1 MSAMRNPAILSAST
15 SPTPRRRRTGRA
27 RAASPARGGPSIF
40 DACQIGVVL
49 RTVVFVEAVVA
60 IAALFV
66 VSTPGEWLVQ
76 TATITGGALPAT
88 LLWLVSACGLKKPLR
103 RLPKHWQYTA
113 GALLGALSALYGC
126 GLLRLTG
133 ALSNAP
139 WLASALTGALFAGLV
154 MAAMVLRARGQT
166 PAATTARL
174 EELQSRIRPHF
185 LFKHPQQRH
194 RAGARGAGQGR
205 DHARRPGRAVPP
217 GAGRPGR
224 VGHAGRRD
232 RAGRALPGDR
242 AARRGAQPRRR
253 QAAHPHRAARQHGGD
268 RGGQQPS
275 AAALGR
281 RAAAARPRHRAGQ
294 RARPSAAAARHADA
308 VQRRH
313 GPEKL
318 PGAHCHTRRIIMT
331 TLKTLIVDD
340 EALARSRMRTLLRDC
355 TSPDRRSGGRS
366 LAGRRGAAAARHAG
380 ARPGAAR
387 RSHARRRRHRGGA
400 HAAQPR
406 RRAGRGVRD
415 GARIACGPGRA
426 ERVPLS
432 EVLYLKSEYKYLTV
446 RTATRSHILDGSLN
460 EFEERYPHRFLRV
473 HRNALVA
480 RSAIRA
486 LEKYDDGEDAEG
498 WALRLDS
505 VPEPVAVSRRQLAAR
520 LAGGARG
527 AGQRVLAAVGAG
539 RLHPADAEPAADYA
553 LSPLVELL
561 HRWKLPR
568 WIGAGL
574 ILMGLFGGL
583 GWTGYSLSG
592 SATQLLDSLPVAA
605 QKLGQAMRRD
615 RGASATPLDNVQQ
628 AAAQLEKAAE
638 ENSARVASRKGV
650 ARVIIERP
658 GFNVRDYLVS
668 GTVGLLSAMGQLTL
682 AKAHQDHRLQPAEEE
697 GHGARAGRHHAQHR
711 ALPAGADPGERDRR
725 RRHGL
730 GFWAIGMEN
739 AAVWGIIAAVT
750 NLIPYIGSVIVLAA
764 AGLVAFLQ
772 FNSLQMGV
780 VVAGMSLGI
789 HTIVGNLLMPWL
801 TSRTSRM
808 NPVAVFVG
816 VIFWGWLWGI
826 WGLLL
831 GIPITMVI
839 KSICDRVEDL
849 QPIGELL
856 GE

>member
-1 MSAMRNPAILSAST
+1 MSTGEPVPA
-15 SPTPRRRRTGRA
+15 
-27 RAASPARGGPSIF
+27 PA
-40 DACQIGVVL
+40 
-49 RTVVFVEAVVA
+49 
-60 IAALFV
+60 
-66 VSTPGEWLVQ
+66 
-76 TATITGGALPAT
+76 
-88 LLWLVSACGLKKPLR
+88 
-103 RLPKHWQYTA
+103 
-113 GALLGALSALYGC
+113 
-126 GLLRLTG
+126 
-133 ALSNAP
+133 
-139 WLASALTGALFAGLV
+139 
-154 MAAMVLRARGQT
+154 
-166 PAATTARL
+166 
-174 EELQSRIRPHF
+174 
-185 LFKHPQQRH
+185 
-194 RAGARGAGQGR
+194 
-205 DHARRPGRAVPP
+205 
-217 GAGRPGR
+217 
-224 VGHAGRRD
+224 
-232 RAGRALPGDR
+232 
-242 AARRGAQPRRR
+242 
-253 QAAHPHRAARQHGGD
+253 QA
-268 RGGQQPS
+268 QQPPTEP
-275 AAALGR
+275 AGEPPQP
-281 RAAAARPRHRAGQ
+281 AAAAPLPPEPEPESRPEPQPPAPQ
-294 RARPSAAAARHADA
+294 RERLLLHMP
-308 VQRRH
+308 
-313 GPEKL
+313 
-318 PGAHCHTRRIIMT
+318 
-331 TLKTLIVDD
+331 VD
-340 EALARSRMRTLLRDC
+340 
-355 TSPDRRSGGRS
+355 
-366 LAGRRGAAAARHAG
+366 
-380 ARPGAAR
+380 
-387 RSHARRRRHRGGA
+387 
-400 HAAQPR
+400 
-406 RRAGRGVRD
+406 V
-415 GARIACGPGRA
+415 
-426 ERVPLS
+426 
-432 EVLYLKSEYKYLTV
+432 
-446 RTATRSHILDGSLN
+446 
-460 EFEERYPHRFLRV
+460 
-473 HRNALVA
+473 
-480 RSAIRA
+480 RSAS
-486 LEKYDDGEDAEG
+486 L
-498 WALRLDS
+498 
-505 VPEPVAVSRRQLAAR
+505 V
-520 LAGGARG
+520 
-527 AGQRVLAAVGAG
+527 VLAVLASVFALQWGQAVFIP
-539 RLHPADAEPAADYA
+539 LMLSLLLTYA

-682 AKAHQDHRLQPAEEE
+682 VAFLTYFALCSGDTFRRKLIKITGSSLQKKKVTV
-697 GHGARAGRHHAQHR
+697 HVLDDITRNI
-711 ALPAGADPGERDRR
+711 ERYLLVQILVSAIVGVAT
-725 RRHGL
+725 GL

>member
-1 MSAMRNPAILSAST
+1 MSDD
-15 SPTPRRRRTGRA
+15 TPKA
-27 RAASPARGGPSIF
+27 
-40 DACQIGVVL
+40 
-49 RTVVFVEAVVA
+49 VEA
-60 IAALFV
+60 
-66 VSTPGEWLVQ
+66 
-76 TATITGGALPAT
+76 
-88 LLWLVSACGLKKPLR
+88 
-103 RLPKHWQYTA
+103 
-113 GALLGALSALYGC
+113 
-126 GLLRLTG
+126 
-133 ALSNAP
+133 
-139 WLASALTGALFAGLV
+139 
-154 MAAMVLRARGQT
+154 
-166 PAATTARL
+166 
-174 EELQSRIRPHF
+174 
-185 LFKHPQQRH
+185 
-194 RAGARGAGQGR
+194 
-205 DHARRPGRAVPP
+205 PP
-217 GAGRPGR
+217 P
-224 VGHAGRRD
+224 
-232 RAGRALPGDR
+232 
-242 AARRGAQPRRR
+242 
-253 QAAHPHRAARQHGGD
+253 
-268 RGGQQPS
+268 
-275 AAALGR
+275 
-281 RAAAARPRHRAGQ
+281 
-294 RARPSAAAARHADA
+294 
-308 VQRRH
+308 
-313 GPEKL
+313 
-318 PGAHCHTRRIIMT
+318 T
-331 TLKTLIVDD
+331 
-340 EALARSRMRTLLRDC
+340 
-355 TSPDRRSGGRS
+355 
-366 LAGRRGAAAARHAG
+366 
-380 ARPGAAR
+380 
-387 RSHARRRRHRGGA
+387 
-400 HAAQPR
+400 
-406 RRAGRGVRD
+406 
-415 GARIACGPGRA
+415 
-426 ERVPLS
+426 
-432 EVLYLKSEYKYLTV
+432 
-446 RTATRSHILDGSLN
+446 
-460 EFEERYPHRFLRV
+460 
-473 HRNALVA
+473 
-480 RSAIRA
+480 
-486 LEKYDDGEDAEG
+486 
-498 WALRLDS
+498 
-505 VPEPVAVSRRQLAAR
+505 EPVAEPPQPAAAEPEPEPPAPAPEPPAPARER
-520 LAGGARG
+520 LLLHMPVDVRSASLV
-527 AGQRVLAAVGAG
+527 VLAVLASVFALQWGQAVFIP
-539 RLHPADAEPAADYA
+539 LMLSLLLTYA

-682 AKAHQDHRLQPAEEE
+682 VAFLTYFALCSGDTFRRKLIKITGSSLQKKKVTV
-697 GHGARAGRHHAQHR
+697 HVLDDITRNI
-711 ALPAGADPGERDRR
+711 ERYLLVQILVSAIVGVTT
-725 RRHGL
+725 GL
-730 GFWAIGMEN
+730 AFWAIGMEN